1 MNRFEVIVVRYGRW
15 FDEEEIVVAKG
26 QVMEQMEISM
36 ETYKKLRGPNDIS
49 IRLVDVEKGDT
60 IEEHRF

>member
-1 MNRFEVIVVRYGRW
+1 MNRYEVIVLRYGRW